1 MAGGTL
7 AKGRLLGIQFTELF
21 QGDRY
26 YQVGKHSNEMAAM
39 LKKGVLEAGY
49 KLKADSYTNQQF
61 FILPNKVID
70 EIGKK
75 YRYEFWEKID
85 EETSAIRLVTSWAT
99 KEEDVKDFIEDLKNI
114 K

>member
-1 MAGGTL
+1 M
-7 AKGRLLGIQFTELF
+7 GIQFAELF

-26 YQVGKHSNEMAAM
+26 YQVGKHANEMASM

-61 FILPNKVID
+61 FIFPNEKI
-70 EIGKK
+70 EKLGQK

-85 EETSAIRLVTSWAT
+85 DKSSAIRFVTSWAT
-99 KEEDVKDFIEDLKNI
+99 REEDVKEFIEDLKTL
-114 K
+114 